1 MNLYLRKD
9 GRFESRIPNG
19 KKPDGK
25 RAFLYV
31 LARTKEQC
39 IERVQAIYQYEN
51 YEQKS
56 YEIKKDISA
65 VQAKIAR
72 RLSRKE
78 LLDAMMR
85 ELEYADLTL
94 PQFDEKL
101 WRIMVENV
109 TVGLDGEMVFRFRNG
124 MEVTVE

>member
-1 MNLYLRKD
+1 MQDYIRRNAT
-9 GRFESRIPNG
+9 
-19 KKPDGK
+19 KPQKQDE
-25 RAFLYV
+25 YN
-31 LARTKEQC
+31 E
-39 IERVQAIYQYEN
+39 QYEK

-72 RLSRKE
+72 WLSRKE
-78 LLDAMMR
+78 LLDGMIR
-85 ELEYADLTL
+85 ELETADFTL